1 MADSEEEEQM
11 KDLKVVAE
19 EDEDLRSALVVA
31 GLRQDVIE
39 LVPHGL
45 LTSFRSLIQ
54 DGQHQVVSGLL
65 KEIHGLDVTMRT
77 HLLVGLATITDSA
90 LDPEER
96 KSNIL
101 YYIPVINVV
110 YEVFFD
116 EPPDSDNIKEILNL
130 FGIMGA
136 LLFTL
141 IVAFYGALDP
151 GRLNDMTPNWE
162 EGGPYYLCM
171 GFTGELLTK
180 SLVLNIGFSQNLSFV
195 SFISTMLAYALF
207 CTTEFEKDSDKSYW
221 WFWVKFTVFGDFV
234 LIVLS
239 IIFLFAGL
247 QNFTLLCFPNAFAA
261 QNCAA
266 EGATL
271 LWQMNNLWG
280 ASQVYC
286 ALTLAL
292 IGIPMLCL
300 MSYGVAMKAKN
311 RDARNKLID
320 TMSQK
325 RAMQRQSLKVQLQLG
340 AAKTELNPLTTAA
353 APHGSRLSQSRDDS
367 FTQRL

>member
-1 MADSEEEEQM
+1 MSEMDEQL
-11 KDLKVVAE
+11 KDLKVIAE
-19 EDEDLRSALVVA
+19 EDDALRAALVVA
-31 GLRQDVIE
+31 GLPQDVIG

-77 HLLVGLATITDSA
+77 HLLVGLANITDSA
-90 LDPEER
+90 LDEEER
-96 KSNIL
+96 KPCIY

-116 EPPDSDNIKEILNL
+116 EPPESEMIKEILNL

-136 LLFTL
+136 LLFSL

-151 GRLNDMTPNWE
+151 GRLGDMTPQWE

-207 CTTEFEKDSDKSYW
+207 CTTEFEKDSDKSHW
-221 WFWVKFTVFGDFV
+221 WYWVKFTVFGDFV

-247 QNFTLLCFPNAFAA
+247 QNFTLLCFPDAYAA
-261 QNCAA
+261 QNCASD
-266 EGATL
+266 GASL

-311 RDARNKLID
+311 RDTRNKLID
-320 TMSQK
+320 KMMRK
-325 RAMQRQSLKVQLQLG
+325 RASQRDSLKAQLHLG
-340 AAKTELNPLTTAA
+340 GARAELNPLTTT
-353 APHGSRLSQSRDDS
+353 RLSYSAPVPRGS
-367 FTQRL
+367 LSLPTQL

>member
-1 MADSEEEEQM
+1 M
-11 KDLKVVAE
+11 KDLRVVAE
-19 EDEDLRSALVVA
+19 EDDDLRAALVVA
-31 GLRQDVIE
+31 GLKQEVIE
-39 LVPHGL
+39 MVPHGL

-77 HLLVGLATITDSA
+77 HLLVGLANITDSA

-101 YYIPVINVV
+101 YYVPVINVV
-110 YEVFFD
+110 YEIFFD

-151 GRLNDMTPNWE
+151 GRLNEMTPKWE

-207 CTTEFEKDSDKSYW
+207 CTTDFEKDSDKAYW
-221 WFWVKFTVFGDFV
+221 WYWVKFTVFGDFV
-234 LIVLS
+234 LIVMS
-239 IIFLFAGL
+239 IVFLFAGL
-247 QNFTLLCFPNAFAA
+247 QNFTLLCFPDAYAA

-280 ASQVYC
+280 SSQVYC
-286 ALTLAL
+286 ALILAFL
-292 IGIPMLCL
+292 GIPMLCL

-325 RAMQRQSLKVQLQLG
+325 RAIRRQSLKVQLQLG
-340 AAKTELNPLTTAA
+340 AARTELNPLTTAA
-353 APHGSRLSQSRDDS
+353 APPGSARLSSASQPRDS
-367 FTQRL
+367 FTQQL